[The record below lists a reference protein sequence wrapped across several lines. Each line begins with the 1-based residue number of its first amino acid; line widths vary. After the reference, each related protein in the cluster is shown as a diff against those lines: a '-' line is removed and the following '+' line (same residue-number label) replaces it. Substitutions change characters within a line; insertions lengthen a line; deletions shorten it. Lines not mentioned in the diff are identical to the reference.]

1 MTSSPETSSQQNL
14 IAVRRELRYALLAA
28 NESCWVYAVFMF
40 LAAIFGVN
48 APSPLTIFAG
58 YWIAL
63 FTGRKLP
70 LMKERWVVLQG
81 AAIGIAL
88 VTLLIVI
95 RLQVYAQYALF
106 DLNWLARYA
115 ADLISFTRG
124 LSSAAL
130 VTLAI
135 VYVFVRGLGFGQRPL
150 TLWFTGFQ
158 FRIGIVVFFG
168 TLVLA
173 AFVRTFDISTW
184 IFVYFFLSLLAI
196 ALARM
201 DELGSRLPLG
211 PRWAV
216 TLLAAVGLVIF
227 LSLGVLQVL
236 TLQILNEIVILFSPV
251 GAVLSF
257 VIVLIAIPFGYLAA
271 WLIDLL
277 SPLFK
282 NLRQLSDILAN
293 LIPPGANDALK
304 QAQQNTALLDILGPL
319 LKTLFV
325 VCIVVAI
332 GIMLA
337 RALNRRMKQ
346 AEDEAF
352 AREAIGNEEDAERV
366 LSERRKKQTASHRRA
381 GDMAAE
387 SIRRIY
393 AALVARAA
401 EAGLPRGT
409 AETPYEFLPRLE
421 QAFPDEADQV
431 QSITEAYI
439 AVHYGEYKAP
449 QTEVQRVRAAW
460 EEIKKRI
467 KRKR

>member
-1 MTSSPETSSQQNL
+1 MDSKPFASSARNL

-28 NESCWVYAVFMF
+28 NESCWVYAIFML
-40 LAAIFGVN
+40 LAALFGVN
-48 APSPLTIFAG
+48 PPSPLAIFAG

-63 FTGRKLP
+63 VAGRKLP
-70 LMKERWVVLQG
+70 LRKERWLVLQS

-88 VTLLIVI
+88 VTLLVII
-95 RLQVYAQYALF
+95 RLQVYPQYALL
-106 DLNWLARYA
+106 DLSWLPRYISE
-115 ADLISFTRG
+115 LLSFTHS
-124 LSSAAL
+124 LSSA
-130 VTLAI
+130 TLATLAVI
-135 VYVFVRGLGFGQRPL
+135 YVFVRGLGFGQRPL

-158 FRIGIVVFFG
+158 FRLGIVVFFG

-173 AFVRTFDISTW
+173 AFVRKLDVSTW
-184 IFVYFFLSLLAI
+184 IFVYFFLSLTAI

-201 DELGSRLPLG
+201 DELGSRLSLG

-236 TLQILNEIVILFSPV
+236 TLQVLNDIVVLFAPL
-251 GAVLSF
+251 GTVLDLL
-257 VIVLIAIPFGYLAA
+257 IVLIAIPFGYLAA
-271 WLIDLL
+271 WLVDLL
-277 SPLFK
+277 GPLFR
-282 NLRQLSDILAN
+282 NLSQLGQILGN
-293 LIPPGANDALK
+293 LVPPGANDALK
-304 QAQQNTALLDILGPL
+304 QVQQNTALIDMLAPL

-325 VCIVVAI
+325 VGIVVGI

-337 RALNRRMKQ
+337 RTLNRRMKLI
-346 AEDEAF
+346 EEETY

-366 LSERRKKQTASHRRA
+366 LSERRKKQTPRRRA

-387 SIRRIY
+387 SIRRVY

-401 EAGLPRGT
+401 EAGLPRRT

-421 QAFPDEADQV
+421 QAFPEEANQV
-431 QSITEAYI
+431 QAITEAYI

-449 QTEVQRVRAAW
+449 ESEVQRVRTAW
-460 EEIKKRI
+460 DQVKKRI
-467 KRKR
+467 RRKQ